1 MEKIEERFLRY
12 VAVDTESAEEVEQ
25 VPSTERQHD
34 LARMLCRELQEMG
47 FEAEHD
53 EHCYVY
59 GTIPGNRPDA
69 PVIGFIAHM
78 DTSPDMSGKDV
89 KAKIVRFTGED
100 ILLNAEKGIVLSVK
114 DYPSLEKYRGEDI
127 ICTDGTTLLGADDK
141 AGVAEIMTLAQF
153 YAENPDVPHGTIKI
167 GFTPDEEVGNGPKYF
182 DVKKFGA
189 DFAYTLDG
197 GELGEIEYENFNA
210 AAMKVQV
217 KGLGI
222 HPGSSKNKMVNAS
235 LIAIEFDSLL
245 PAQQRPAFTEG
256 YEGFF
261 HLHSMQGEVES
272 ATLTYIIRDH
282 DAGKFEAKKALA
294 LAAGEYLNKKYG
306 EGTVTVEIK
315 DSYRNMAEIIRQ
327 HYHLIDNARAA
338 MQELGVTPVT
348 MPIRGGTDGATLSYM
363 GLPCPNL
370 CTGGANFHGRFEYI
384 PVQSMEL
391 TYEIAKGIAARYA
404 DTRRTDYHDL
414 K

>member
-53 EHCYVY
+53 EYCYVY

-338 MQELGVTPVT
+338 MQELGITPIT

>member
-89 KAKIVRFTGED
+89 MAKIVRFTGED

-141 AGVAEIMTLAQF
+141 AGVAEIMTLAQL

-338 MQELGVTPVT
+338 MQELGITPIT

-384 PVQSMEL
+384 PVRSMEM
-391 TYEIAKGIAARYA
+391 TYEIAKKIAARYA

>member
-282 DAGKFEAKKALA
+282 DAAKFAAKKALA

-338 MQELGVTPVT
+338 MQAIGVTPVT

-404 DTRRTDYHDL
+404 DTRRADYRGL

>member
-272 ATLTYIIRDH
+272 ATLIYIIRDH
-282 DAGKFEAKKALA
+282 DAAKFAAKKALA

-338 MQELGVTPVT
+338 MQAIGVTPVT

>member
-261 HLHSMQGEVES
+261 HLHSMQGEVEA
-272 ATLTYIIRDH
+272 ATLIYIIRDH
-282 DAGKFEAKKALA
+282 DAAKFAAKKALA

>member
-12 VAVDTESAEEVEQ
+12 VAVDTQSKDEMDT
-25 VPSTERQHD
+25 VPSTEKQHD

-59 GTIPGNRPDA
+59 GTIPGNMPEA
-69 PVIGFIAHM
+69 PVIGFVAHM
-78 DTSPDMSGKDV
+78 DTSPDCSGKDI
-89 KAKIVRFTGED
+89 KAKIVRFTGQD
-100 ILLNAEKGIVLSVK
+100 IVLNEEKGIKLSPK
-114 DYPSLEKYRGEDI
+114 EYPSLDKYRGCDI

-141 AGVAEIMTLAQF
+141 AGVAEIMQLAAY
-153 YAENPDVPHGTIKI
+153 YAENPNVPHGTIKV

-210 AAMKVQV
+210 ASMKVKV
-217 KGLGI
+217 RGLGI

-235 LIAIEFDSLL
+235 LIAMEFDSLL
-245 PAQQRPAFTEG
+245 PCEQRPAFTEG

-282 DAGKFEAKKALA
+282 DAKKFEEKKALA
-294 LAAGEYLNKKYG
+294 QAAGDYLNHKYG
-306 EGTVTVEIK
+306 EGTVTIEIK

-338 MQELGVTPVT
+338 MQEVGVTPVT

-370 CTGGANFHGRFEYI
+370 CTGGANYHGRFEYI
-384 PVQSMEL
+384 PVQSMEM
-391 TYEIAKGIAARYA
+391 TFEIIKAIAARYA
-404 DTRRTDYHDL
+404 STRRAEYHDI

>member
-282 DAGKFEAKKALA
+282 DATKFAAKKALA

-338 MQELGVTPVT
+338 MQAIGVTPVT

>member
-1 MEKIEERFLRY
+1 MERIEERFLRY

-235 LIAIEFDSLL
+235 LIAIKFDSLL

-282 DAGKFEAKKALA
+282 DAAKFAAKKALA

-338 MQELGVTPVT
+338 MQAIGVTPVT

-391 TYEIAKGIAARYA
+391 TYEIVKGIAARYA

>member
-338 MQELGVTPVT
+338 MQELGITPIT

>member
-272 ATLTYIIRDH
+272 ATLIYIIRDH
-282 DAGKFEAKKALA
+282 DARKFEAKKALA

-338 MQELGVTPVT
+338 MQAIGVTPVT

>member
-282 DAGKFEAKKALA
+282 DAAKFAAKKALA

-338 MQELGVTPVT
+338 MQAIGVTPVT

>member
-1 MEKIEERFLRY
+1 MERIEERFLRY

-210 AAMKVQV
+210 AAIKVQV
-217 KGLGI
+217 RGLGI

-272 ATLTYIIRDH
+272 ATLIYIIRDH
-282 DAGKFEAKKALA
+282 DARKFEAKKALA

-338 MQELGVTPVT
+338 MQAIGVTPVT

>member
-1 MEKIEERFLRY
+1 MERIEERFLRY

-282 DAGKFEAKKALA
+282 DAGKFAAKKALA

-338 MQELGVTPVT
+338 MQAIGVTPVT

>member
-261 HLHSMQGEVES
+261 HLHSMQGEVEA

-282 DAGKFEAKKALA
+282 DAAKFAAKKALA

>member
-1 MEKIEERFLRY
+1 MERIEERFLRY

-235 LIAIEFDSLL
+235 LIAIEFDALL

-261 HLHSMQGEVES
+261 HLHSMQGEVEA
-272 ATLTYIIRDH
+272 ATLIYIIRDH

-338 MQELGVTPVT
+338 MQAIGVTPVT

>member
-338 MQELGVTPVT
+338 MQAIGVTPVT

-391 TYEIAKGIAARYA
+391 TYEIVKGIAARYA

>member
-53 EHCYVY
+53 EHCSVY

-282 DAGKFEAKKALA
+282 DAAKFAAKKALA

-338 MQELGVTPVT
+338 MQAIGVTPVT

>member
-12 VAVDTESAEEVEQ
+12 VAVDTESTEEVEQ

-282 DAGKFEAKKALA
+282 DAAKFAAKKALA

-338 MQELGVTPVT
+338 MQAIGVTPVT

>member
-1 MEKIEERFLRY
+1 MERIEERFLRY

-235 LIAIEFDSLL
+235 LIAIKFDSLL

-282 DAGKFEAKKALA
+282 DAAKFAAKKALA

-338 MQELGVTPVT
+338 MQAIGVTPVT